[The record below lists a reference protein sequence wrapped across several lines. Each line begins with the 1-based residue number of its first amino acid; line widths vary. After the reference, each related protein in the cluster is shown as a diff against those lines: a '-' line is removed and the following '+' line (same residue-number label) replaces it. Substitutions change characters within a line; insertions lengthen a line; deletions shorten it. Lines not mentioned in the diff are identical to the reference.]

1 MNANL
6 AQQLRQHHRPL
17 FRADHVGSLLRP
29 PALLKAR
36 EQFAAGQIPAAAL
49 RRIEDAAV
57 RDAVRLQEKVG
68 LQSITDGEFRR
79 QTWHMDFLYQIG
91 GVSKAPG
98 NLTVKFCN
106 EHSQLQFTPEQP
118 RVTSKLKLAKCLFG
132 EDFSFLRSVTKGTP
146 KVTIPSPSM
155 MHYRGGRAAIDPAVY
170 PDMEE
175 FWEDLAEVYACELDA
190 LATLGCAYLQLDD
203 TSLAYL
209 NDPAQRKYVDEIG
222 GDGELQHNTYIKLIN
237 AALKR
242 KPDGMAV
249 YIHLCRGN
257 YRSSWAATG
266 GYDYVADALF
276 NELNVDGYFLEYDDS
291 RSGTF
296 EPLRFVPRGHKTIVL
311 GLVTSKRGE
320 LERADDLK
328 RRVDEAAK
336 FVPLEQLALSPQ
348 CGFAS
353 TWHGNA
359 LSAEEQNA
367 KLELVVRTAREIW
380 GEDF

>member
-1 MNANL
+1 
-6 AQQLRQHHRPL
+6 
-17 FRADHVGSLLRP
+17 
-29 PALLKAR
+29 
-36 EQFAAGQIPAAAL
+36 
-49 RRIEDAAV
+49 
-57 RDAVRLQEKVG
+57 
-68 LQSITDGEFRR
+68 
-79 QTWHMDFLYQIG
+79 MDFLYQIG

-132 EDFSFLRSVTKGTP
+132 EDFSFLRSVTKATP

-276 NELNVDGYFLEYDDS
+276 NELNVDGYFLEYDDYA
-291 RSGTF
+291 
-296 EPLRFVPRGHKTIVL
+296 P
-311 GLVTSKRGE
+311 
-320 LERADDLK
+320 
-328 RRVDEAAK
+328 
-336 FVPLEQLALSPQ
+336 ALSSP
-348 CGFAS
+348 CDSCREATRPSCSVSSRASEANSSARMISSGAS
-353 TWHGNA
+353 TRQRSSYR
-359 LSAEEQNA
+359 LSSS
-367 KLELVVRTAREIW
+367 R
-380 GEDF
+380 

>member
-6 AQQLRQHHRPL
+6 APQLRQHQRPL

-57 RDAVRLQEKVG
+57 RDAVRLQEELG

-106 EHSQLQFTPEQP
+106 EHGQLQFTPEQP
-118 RVTSKLKLAKCLFG
+118 RVTSKLRLAKCLFG
-132 EDFSFLRSVTKGTP
+132 EDFSFLRSVTKATP

-175 FWEDLAEVYACELDA
+175 FWEDLADVYACETRCARDA
-190 LATLGCAYLQLDD
+190 RLCV
-203 TSLAYL
+203 
-209 NDPAQRKYVDEIG
+209 R
-222 GDGELQHNTYIKLIN
+222 
-237 AALKR
+237 AARRHEPRL
-242 KPDGMAV
+242 
-249 YIHLCRGN
+249 
-257 YRSSWAATG
+257 SQ
-266 GYDYVADALF
+266 
-276 NELNVDGYFLEYDDS
+276 
-291 RSGTF
+291 RSGAA
-296 EPLRFVPRGHKTIVL
+296 EICRRNRRGRRARSTTP
-311 GLVTSKRGE
+311 TS
-320 LERADDLK
+320 
-328 RRVDEAAK
+328 
-336 FVPLEQLALSPQ
+336 S
-348 CGFAS
+348 
-353 TWHGNA
+353 
-359 LSAEEQNA
+359 
-367 KLELVVRTAREIW
+367 
-380 GEDF
+380 